1 MDIRKIIT
9 GLTLSLLLGNGVA
22 VAADFDK
29 GINAYDS
36 GDYKTALAEWTPL
49 AEQGHAVA
57 QYNLGIMH
65 DNGKGVPENDK
76 IAVKWYTLAA
86 EQGHAVAQYGLAS
99 MYANG
104 AGVPLNQ
111 KTALKWHIKAAKQGN
126 AKAQFSL
133 AIYYYIG
140 GPVPVSY
147 LRSYMWTNLSEYN
160 GNELSFWKERI
171 TKELTS
177 TQIVNAQE
185 MSIRCL
191 ESNYT
196 DC

>member
-9 GLTLSLLLGNGVA
+9 GLTLSLLLGSGVV
-22 VAADFDK
+22 VAADFNK
-29 GINAYDS
+29 GLEAATS
-36 GDYKTALAEWTPL
+36 GNFKTALAEWTPL
-49 AEQGHAVA
+49 AEQGHALA
-57 QYNLGIMH
+57 QYNLGRMYSK
-65 DNGKGVPENDK
+65 GEGVPQNDK
-76 IAVKWYTLAA
+76 TAVKWYT
-86 EQGHAVAQYGLAS
+86 
-99 MYANG
+99 
-104 AGVPLNQ
+104 
-111 KTALKWHIKAAKQGN
+111 TAAKQGN
-126 AKAQFSL
+126 AKAQYSL
-133 AIYYYIG
+133 AVYYYLG

-160 GNELSFWKERI
+160 GIELGFWKETL
-171 TKELTS
+171 TKVLTS

>member
-57 QYNLGIMH
+57 QY
-65 DNGKGVPENDK
+65 
-76 IAVKWYTLAA
+76 
-86 EQGHAVAQYGLAS
+86 GLAS

-111 KTALKWHIKAAKQGN
+111 KRAARKRRTFKISSQPL
-126 AKAQFSL
+126 QS
-133 AIYYYIG
+133 
-140 GPVPVSY
+140 
-147 LRSYMWTNLSEYN
+147 
-160 GNELSFWKERI
+160 
-171 TKELTS
+171 
-177 TQIVNAQE
+177 
-185 MSIRCL
+185 
-191 ESNYT
+191 
-196 DC
+196 D

>member
-1 MDIRKIIT
+1 MDVRKALL
-9 GLTLSLLLGNGVA
+9 GLTLLLLFGNGVA

-29 GINAYDS
+29 GLKAAQS
-36 GDYKTALAEWTPL
+36 GDFKTALIEWTPL
-49 AEQGHAVA
+49 AEQGDVDA
-57 QYNLGIMH
+57 QYNLGLMYSK
-65 DNGKGVPENDK
+65 GEGVPQNDK
-76 IAVKWYTLAA
+76 TAVKWHT
-86 EQGHAVAQYGLAS
+86 
-99 MYANG
+99 
-104 AGVPLNQ
+104 
-111 KTALKWHIKAAKQGN
+111 KAAKQGN
-126 AKAQFSL
+126 AKAQYSL
-133 AIYYYIG
+133 AVYYYLG

-160 GNELSFWKERI
+160 GNELGFWKETL
-171 TKELTS
+171 TKVLTS